1 MKILGRTPQNGSILE
16 LSPQE
21 TDILGQLQVAMDDA
35 DFSPEIHR
43 RYPIEGNL
51 DKAFIAIMHFI
62 EVKFAINRLR
72 ILAEELD
79 ESIGIK

>member
-1 MKILGRTPQNGSILE
+1 MKILGRTPQGGNILE

-21 TDILGQLQVAMDDA
+21 TETLGQLQIAMDNA

-51 DKAFIAIMHFI
+51 DKVFIAIMHFI
-62 EVKFAINRLR
+62 DVKFAINRLR
-72 ILAEELD
+72 ILTEELD